1 MATTPDKTENR
12 GQADG
17 RGAPWKALGD
27 FTTTVRVLPISG
39 LSSCDWAPAAFVALA
54 LLRLIGDACPSW
66 CFAREVVHLG
76 RFAWL
81 GRFRR
86 SSGSVA
92 HDGRGAWRT

>member
-1 MATTPDKTENR
+1 MESAGRLHYHGPR
-12 GQADG
+12 AADL
-17 RGAPWKALGD
+17 RA
-27 FTTTVRVLPISG
+27 
-39 LSSCDWAPAAFVALA
+39 SSCDWVLAAFVALA

-86 SSGSVA
+86 SSGTVA